1 MCLLNCPELQF
12 NHQVQEEDATKLQF
26 GEFADGEAL
35 TLTDVQA
42 LLLHAR
48 SVPGAPPPP
57 DNKYA
62 DRQVVHAQSDRVKAD
77 KKGVQVDHR
86 LCGRVFEFNTRT
98 HV

>member
-1 MCLLNCPELQF
+1 MYLLILQEYKT

-57 DNKYA
+57 DNK
-62 DRQVVHAQSDRVKAD
+62 
-77 KKGVQVDHR
+77 
-86 LCGRVFEFNTRT
+86 
-98 HV
+98 

>member
-1 MCLLNCPELQF
+1 MYILIFPKLQS

-57 DNKYA
+57 DNKYVG
-62 DRQVVHAQSDRVKAD
+62 RQASY
-77 KKGVQVDHR
+77 HR
-86 LCGRVFEFNTRT
+86 LIL
-98 HV
+98 

>member
-1 MCLLNCPELQF
+1 
-12 NHQVQEEDATKLQF
+12 LQF

-57 DNKYA
+57 DNKYVGQA
-62 DRQVVHAQSDRVKAD
+62 VQAVLTNLLLKAD
-77 KKGVQVDHR
+77 T
-86 LCGRVFEFNTRT
+86 RVYKLTTEYVGEFSNSTPELMSSMRT
-98 HV
+98 

>member
-1 MCLLNCPELQF
+1 MLLVQVSDLETDQ
-12 NHQVQEEDATKLQF
+12 QVQEEDATKLQF

-57 DNKYA
+57 DNKCVFHET
-62 DRQVVHAQSDRVKAD
+62 RRKLRLVVLFLH
-77 KKGVQVDHR
+77 
-86 LCGRVFEFNTRT
+86 
-98 HV
+98 